1 MMGTT
6 GREELAALAP
16 RALKAHARQC
26 GVTEAQLGEILF
38 ADDDFLDAKDAL
50 IALICRHAG
59 GARQL
64 VEFAGLTL
72 TPMRESELLAAGG
85 VGYAEG
91 FVCDACDCAF
101 YPGGGWTV
109 FHGDGSHIRLDH
121 IPTLLSG
128 WWTSW
133 TGGSAGLDLC
143 ESCAAQP
150 KAAERR
156 FANAQAEA
164 RGPRPGPRPRP
175 RPSARVRFKPSRAR
189 AKVRSFTDVRPGL
202 KVWRFSMSISRL
214 TRVRV
219 ADAVRALG
227 ADRLSECLR

>member
-1 MMGTT
+1 MAFAGQT
-6 GREELAALAP
+6 LAP
-16 RALKAHARQC
+16 
-26 GVTEAQLGEILF
+26 
-38 ADDDFLDAKDAL
+38 
-50 IALICRHAG
+50 
-59 GARQL
+59 
-64 VEFAGLTL
+64 
-72 TPMRESELLAAGG
+72 MSESELRAVGG
-85 VGYAEG
+85 AVYAEG
-91 FVCDACDCAF
+91 FVCDGCGCAF
-101 YPGGGWTV
+101 NPGGGWTV
-109 FHGDGSHIRLDH
+109 FHGDGGVGLSREE
-121 IPTLLSG
+121 TLLSG
-128 WWTSW
+128 
-133 TGGSAGLDLC
+133 GGAALDLC